1 MALTAG
7 TCAYRKPH
15 THVRVA
21 DRAGLGRRTMASVSI
36 GLRVVLDVQMPIQ
49 ALIPVAEGEE
59 SEYNVLRAW
68 RTPQAATL
76 SLMARAAGLPDEA
89 G

>member
-1 MALTAG
+1 MICAGADPSSAPSPALRGAPDRID
-7 TCAYRKPH
+7 A
-15 THVRVA
+15 RVM
-21 DRAGLGRRTMASVSI
+21 RI
-36 GLRVVLDVQMPIQ
+36 QMPIQ

-76 SLMARAAGLPDEA
+76 SLMARAAGLPGEA